1 MGRFFNLDSPFVSFM
16 NRVADLMILNIIY
29 ILVCIPVITIGPATT
44 ALYYVTLK
52 MARNEESYIIRSFF
66 RSFKLNFVQGLVM
79 WIFDLV
85 FAGIMV
91 LDFMVMNGKIAGVGN
106 ADSTIFSVIRVVLMV
121 LSIFALF
128 TVTFSFPVLAK
139 FDNTIKNT
147 YRNSFLMSCRHFP
160 TTLLII
166 LIWSVVI
173 FTGYYFP
180 QLLIV
185 HILILFSLAA
195 FAPSFLLVKIFD
207 RYIPSEEDSEE
218 ESGEMS
224 ESAED
229 AGSEPLRARAIA
241 EGTDSEPLETITE
254 GADSEL
260 LSTKEDA
267 GLNAFE
273 AATKESASE
282 STKTTGESID

>member
-29 ILVCIPVITIGPATT
+29 LLVCIPVITIGPATT

-52 MARNEESYIIRSFF
+52 MARNEESYIVRSFF

-79 WIFDLV
+79 WILDLL
-85 FAGIMV
+85 FAGIMT

-106 ADSTIFSVIRVVLMV
+106 PDSTMFSVVRVILMV

-128 TVTFSFPVLAK
+128 TISFSFPVLAK

-160 TTLLII
+160 TTLVII
-166 LIWSVVI
+166 LVWGAVI
-173 FTGYYFP
+173 FTGYFFP

-185 HILILFSLAA
+185 HFLILFSLAA
-195 FAPSFLLVKIFD
+195 FVPSFLLVKVFD
-207 RYIPSEEDSEE
+207 KYIPAEEDTA
-218 ESGEMS
+218 SGS
-224 ESAED
+224 
-229 AGSEPLRARAIA
+229 
-241 EGTDSEPLETITE
+241 LETGETDGSMPDVSGTE
-254 GADSEL
+254 ETDADLPDTSE
-260 LSTKEDA
+260 T
-267 GLNAFE
+267 
-273 AATKESASE
+273 ASL
-282 STKTTGESID
+282 K